1 MYIAGFRFQLEYAK
15 SERSQR
21 RNPND
26 AGGLFL
32 KYDIRGQIG
41 SGSFARVHRAV
52 CKKTGEWSAV
62 KIIDKKRFK
71 HNAKTMFMLQR
82 EVSIMQALDNVG
94 LASTVGDQTDTRTD
108 PQICTLCS
116 LILSSSTKALK
127 MMIRYGS

>member
-82 EVSIMQALDNVG
+82 EVSIMQALDNVRTARW
-94 LASTVGDQTDTRTD
+94 LVTKQTRA
-108 PQICTLCS
+108 LN
-116 LILSSSTKALK
+116 LTKLLFAALYCQVLRR
-127 MMIRYGS
+127 IRR